1 MNTQTDSDN
10 SEKKQRVFVLPT
22 WAENR
27 HVADILRLETVG
39 GALLL
44 VGAALGLIWANTPWA
59 DDYFALRDLKVGPSA
74 PLHLDLSIGK
84 WAADGLLA
92 VFFFV
97 AGLELK
103 REFVAG
109 DLRDPRQAAVPVA
122 AAVCGVIIPAIVYVA
137 VTRGDSE
144 YVHGWAIPAATD
156 IAFALAVLAV
166 IGTHLPSAL
175 RAFLLTLA
183 VVDDLIAIAIIAIAY
198 TEKVDFLFLGAAV
211 VPIALFGFL
220 THRGITSFWLLTPLA
235 LISWV
240 LVHESGIHATIA
252 GVALGLS
259 VPVVVSGKRDISVAH
274 RFEHLTRPV
283 SAGVAVP
290 IFAFFSAGVQ
300 VVGGGFGEAMND
312 PVVWGVVAG
321 LVVGKVIGVLLGTWL
336 AVKLI
341 RSSLDDSLDW
351 ADIFGVSL
359 LAGIGFTVSLLVNEL
374 AFGTGSDHTEHGRV
388 GVLLGSLIAA
398 LLASIVLIAR
408 NRKYRT
414 IYENETRDDD
424 NDGVPDAFEEADEE
438 RARVA
443 AATKAA
449 EVGGNPPG
457 SDGKAHAGTTGD
469 EAQTI
474 KAVDAEPKAA
484 TAPHQNPNATDTERR
499 R

>member
-1 MNTQTDSDN
+1 MNSQHASDKKALRLPSWKDTQAVTN
-10 SEKKQRVFVLPT
+10 
-22 WAENR
+22 
-27 HVADILRLETVG
+27 ILRLETVG

-59 DDYFALRDLKVGPSA
+59 DDYFALRDLKIGPSA

-122 AAVCGVIIPAIVYVA
+122 AAACGVIIPAIVYVA
-137 VTRGDSE
+137 VTRGNPE

-183 VVDDLIAIAIIAIAY
+183 VVDDLIAIAIIAVAY
-198 TEKVDFLFLGAAV
+198 TEKVDFLFLAAAV
-211 VPIALFGFL
+211 VPIVLFGFL

-235 LISWV
+235 LISWA

-259 VPVVVSGKRDISVAH
+259 VPVVISGKRDISVAE

-300 VVGGGFGEAMND
+300 VVGGGFGKAMND
-312 PVVWGVVAG
+312 PVVWGIVTG
-321 LVVGKVIGVLLGTWL
+321 LVFGKVIGVLAGTWL
-336 AVKLI
+336 TVKLM
-341 RSSLDDSLDW
+341 RSDLDDTLDW

-374 AFGTGSDHTEHGRV
+374 AFGTGSEHTEHGRV

-398 LLASIVLIAR
+398 LLASLVLVAR

-414 IYENETRDDD
+414 IYENETRDRDD
-424 NDGVPDAFEEADEE
+424 NGVPDVFEGTEE
-438 RARVA
+438 EQGK
-443 AATKAA
+443 AATADNAGADQAITTIEAA
-449 EVGGNPPG
+449 E
-457 SDGKAHAGTTGD
+457 
-469 EAQTI
+469 
-474 KAVDAEPKAA
+474 AEPKAA
-484 TAPHQNPNATDTERR
+484 ATTAQDPTPPDSERR